1 VRKIAISALMVVAM
15 AVLGLP
21 AGQAGAKGYKTGP
34 ARSYI
39 VKYEAGV
46 SLAQARNAIRA
57 LGGTVLR
64 ENAKIGVATVTSRD
78 ANFILD
84 AAASPALVGAAR
96 NLPIGNAGPGN
107 VRHPWDRIENGG
119 PVGAPHTSPK
129 AHVTSSEPLASLQ
142 WDMQMIDATEDG
154 SYGEQRGDHRVIV
167 ASMDTGVDGSHPDLR
182 ANFNAALSR
191 NFTVD
196 IPLVDGPCEE
206 EPDHSCNDPADVDE
220 NGHGTH
226 TSGTMAAA
234 LNGLGIGGVAPEVT
248 LINARAG
255 QDSGYFF
262 IQPFV
267 DSMTYSADI
276 GVDVVNMSF
285 FIDPWWMNCPNNPAD
300 SPAEQ
305 AEQRTIIS
313 ATTAAL
319 NYAHKRNVTLV
330 AAAGNEFTDLGD
342 PKTDSISP
350 DFPPGQEKT
359 RNVDNSCVVLPSEG
373 VHVVTTSALG
383 PSGRKAYYSN
393 YGLPEIDVSAPGG
406 DRREFFGTPKYN
418 APENRVLSTF
428 PFDLAVQAG
437 FVDPATCTSLDPLT
451 VVDNSTDECAVYRWF
466 QGTSMASP
474 HAAGVSALIVS
485 EFGKKGKSG
494 GLTMDPDRVQSILQ
508 STATDHACPKP
519 RLFVYPDAP
528 GQFDAYCDGGRGRN
542 GFYGHGIVNALEAI
556 D

>member
-1 VRKIAISALMVVAM
+1 VRKIAISGLLVGAM
-15 AVLGLP
+15 ALLGLP
-21 AGQAGAKGYKTGP
+21 SSPAGAKSGP
-34 ARSYI
+34 ARNYV
-39 VKYEAGV
+39 VKYETGV
-46 SLAQARNAIRA
+46 SLAQARNAIGA
-57 LGGTVLR
+57 VGGTILR
-64 ENAKIGVATVTSRD
+64 ENAQVGVATVRSRN

-84 AAASPALVGAAR
+84 AAAHPALIGAAR
-96 NLPIGNAGPGN
+96 NLPIGSAGPGN
-107 VRHPWDRIENGG
+107 IRHPWDRVENGG
-119 PVGAPHTSPK
+119 PVGASHESPK
-129 AHVTSSEPLASLQ
+129 AHAPSREPLASLQ
-142 WDMQMIDATEDG
+142 WDMQMIDATEEG
-154 SYGEQRGDHRVIV
+154 SYDEQRGDHRVIV

-182 ANFNAALSR
+182 SNFNASLSR
-191 NFTVD
+191 NFTTD

-248 LINARAG
+248 LINVRAG

-267 DSMTYSADI
+267 DAMTYAADI

-285 FIDPWWMNCPNNPAD
+285 FIDPWWMNCPSNPAD

-305 AEQRTIIS
+305 AEQRTIIA

-319 NYAHKRNVTLV
+319 NYAHKRQVTLV

-350 DFPPGQEKT
+350 DFPPGQSKT

-373 VHVVTTSALG
+373 VHVITTSALG

-406 DRREFFGTPKYN
+406 DRREFFGTPQYN

-428 PFDLAVQAG
+428 PFDVAVGAG
-437 FVDPATCTSLDPLT
+437 LVDPETCTSLDPLT
-451 VVDNSTDECAVYRWF
+451 VVDNSTDECAVYRWL

-485 EFGKKGKSG
+485 EFGKRDESG
-494 GLTMDPDRVQSILQ
+494 GLTMDPNRVQSRLQ
-508 STATDHACPKP
+508 KTATDHACPKP

-528 GQFDAYCDGGRGRN
+528 GAFDAYCAGGRGRN
-542 GFYGHGIVNALEAI
+542 GFYGHGIVNALEAV